1 MAQPQHPESYA
12 THTALPEISFQHV
25 PATAPTATRVIILR
39 LDRPKAN
46 NAFTDTMVTSLVSAF
61 DLLST
66 DARVKAIVF
75 TGADPRNRV
84 FCPGMDLDAA
94 SASASGGKK
103 TGSLRLGSGSSA
115 EGEGEGEGG
124 GRENAADVAAARAA
138 YRDGGA
144 QVSLAIYRCA
154 KPVIA
159 ALNGHAV
166 GVGITMTLPANLRVA
181 SEAARVGF
189 VFGRRGISTEAC
201 SSYFLPRILGAGR
214 ALTLLTTGA
223 VYAVSDPAVRDLFAE
238 IVPPARVVPRA
249 VELAVEIADKTS
261 GVAVRVMR
269 DMLYRGA
276 PATPEEAFLLES
288 RVFFDLFRG
297 RDSVE
302 GIRSFLEKREP
313 RFDAVWEQD
322 RPTTWPWWEE
332 KEKDRDA
339 LKPKI

>member
-12 THTALPEISFQHV
+12 TYTALPEISFQHV
-25 PATAPTATRVIILR
+25 PATSPIATRVILLR

-61 DLLST
+61 DMLSA

-94 SASASGGKK
+94 SASATKGAASP
-103 TGSLRLGSGSSA
+103 GSLSLGSGTT
-115 EGEGEGEGG
+115 
-124 GRENAADVAAARAA
+124 RKENASDIAASRAA

-166 GVGITMTLPANLRVA
+166 GVGITMTLPANLRVV
-181 SEAARVGF
+181 SEAAKVGF
-189 VFGRRGISTEAC
+189 VFSRRGINNEAC

-214 ALTLLTTGA
+214 ALTLLTTGS
-223 VYAVSDPAVRDLFAE
+223 VYSASDPAVRDLFAE
-238 IVPPARVVPRA
+238 IVSPERVVPRA
-249 VELAVEIADKTS
+249 VELAQEIADKTS
-261 GVAVRVMR
+261 GVSTRVMK
-269 DMLYRGA
+269 DMLYKGA

-313 RFDAVWEQD
+313 SFDAVWEQD
-322 RPTTWPWWEE
+322 RPTAWPWWEE
-332 KEKDRDA
+332 KEEDKNA

>member
-12 THTALPEISFQHV
+12 TYTALPEISFQHV
-25 PATAPTATRVIILR
+25 PATSPTATRVIILR

-46 NAFTDTMVTSLVSAF
+46 NAFTDTMMTSLVSAF
-61 DLLST
+61 DLLSA

-94 SASASGGKK
+94 SASASGGSGGP
-103 TGSLRLGSGSSA
+103 GSLSLGPGSGS
-115 EGEGEGEGG
+115 G
-124 GRENAADVAAARAA
+124 NAADIAAARAA

-154 KPVIA
+154 KPVVA

-166 GVGITMTLPANLRVA
+166 GVGITMTLPANVRIA
-181 SEAARVGF
+181 SEAAKVGF
-189 VFGRRGISTEAC
+189 VFSRRGISNEAC

-214 ALTLLTTGA
+214 ALALLTTGS
-223 VYAVSDPAVRDLFAE
+223 VYGASDSAVRDLFAE
-238 IVPPARVVPRA
+238 IVPPGRVVPRA
-249 VELAVEIADKTS
+249 VELAQEIADKTS
-261 GVAVRVMR
+261 GVSVRVMR
-269 DMLYRGA
+269 DMLYKGA

-322 RPTTWPWWEE
+322 RPTAWPWWEE
-332 KEKDRDA
+332 KDKDA